1 MAKTLLEQYVS
12 SPEEKRL
19 FEQERAILR
28 VTEMICAEME
38 KIGMSRADLSKL
50 LGTSKS
56 NVTQM
61 LDGQR
66 NMTIRLIADVLFAL
80 GKELRVEAVPLGAVR
95 STSTQSLTVWHVGL
109 SEQTGYSQTSPATES
124 LETPEA
130 REASDPS
137 GTDVA
142 A

>member
-1 MAKTLLEQYVS
+1 MTKTLLEQYVS
-12 SPEEKRL
+12 SHEEKRL

-38 KIGMSRADLSKL
+38 KAGMTRAYLSKL

-56 NVTQM
+56 NITQM

-66 NMTIRLIADVLFAL
+66 NMTIRLIVDVLFAL

-95 STSTQSLTVWHVGL
+95 SISTQRLTVWHVGR
-109 SEQTGYSQTSPATES
+109 SGQTGYSQATPGTETS
-124 LETPEA
+124 ETTQA
-130 REASDPS
+130 CQVSDASNAI
-137 GTDVA
+137 VA